1 MFFLKKLLFMAG
13 LLVQSVIIASS
24 VSPDP
29 ELAVVV
35 IEEMD
40 AAASAEPIVLDS
52 YFREIKLALAP
63 WFRGHIA
70 VLKQLELPFL
80 CVPKIETFNSACQV
94 TYSKVYGYVAAG
106 EKRAGSLLRGAML
119 TATQYHLATRLEGL
133 AETFSNDHNHLIAA
147 GFVLAYEC
155 DYRPVVPSHCYV
167 ACKLAS
173 VLAKIKALEDAAAP
187 VDFDE
192 EFDAPAINV
201 APKLFMSFSGINP
214 MPAKFIGSTSWSAAR
229 LLGLPHNMCVVDK
242 KAAAALAAWQVGQ
255 LTPDEIERRID
266 LIITGEEVRLPE
278 PVELLLRDLM
288 RKEYGL
294 YCTKLRELEAAF
306 ARIT

>member
-1 MFFLKKLLFMAG
+1 MFFLKKLLFIAG

-24 VSPDP
+24 GSGDT

-35 IEEMD
+35 VEKMG
-40 AAASAEPIVLDS
+40 AAASAEAIVLDS
-52 YFREIKLALAP
+52 YFPELKLALAP

-80 CVPKIETFNSACQV
+80 CVPKIETFNNACQV

-106 EKRAGSLLRGAML
+106 EKRAGSLLRSAML

-147 GFVLAYEC
+147 GFVLSYES
-155 DYRPVVPSHCYV
+155 DYRPEVLSSSYSVY
-167 ACKLAS
+167 KLTS
-173 VLAKIKALEDAAAP
+173 VLAKIRALEDAAAP
-187 VDFDE
+187 VDFEE
-192 EFDAPAINV
+192 EFDTPATNV

-214 MPAKFIGSTSWSAAR
+214 MPAKFIGSTSWATAR
-229 LLGLPHNMCVVDK
+229 LLGLPHNMCVLDK

-266 LIITGEEVRLPE
+266 LIIAGEELRLPE
-278 PVELLLRDLM
+278 PIKLLLRGLM
-288 RKEYGL
+288 REQYAV
-294 YCTKLRELEAAF
+294 YRTKLYEIGIRLAG
-306 ARIT
+306 